1 MSEKAKGQRRYLP
14 TLAELVDR
22 LCITSMKQLFIPE
35 HRREYTA
42 EIDDILH
49 DIDLIARENNVKLD
63 GNLVRDIILLAL
75 FNREIWINES
85 NCRKGIKDGNNLE
98 KSHFCNSIRNLA
110 KNRIQEKI
118 GGRKDYKIDSVGGF
132 PELVPSGYEKSLADI
147 TSASIVH
154 GRRP

>member
-1 MSEKAKGQRRYLP
+1 MGQRKYLP

-22 LCITSMKQLFIPE
+22 LCITSMKEVFIHE
-35 HRREYTA
+35 HRQEYTA
-42 EIDDILH
+42 EIKDILH
-49 DIDLIARENNVKLD
+49 DIDLIVKEHAVMLD
-63 GNLVRDIILLAL
+63 GNLVRDILVLAL
-75 FNREIWINES
+75 FNREIWINEA

-132 PELVPSGYEKSLADI
+132 PELVPSGYESSL
-147 TSASIVH
+147 
-154 GRRP
+154 